1 MGFTMKQDNRYT
13 FRDLEGFLDE
23 LDQGIRSQFI
33 REAIES
39 KLHSNTSTY
48 QEEVEETGKLIE
60 FYENTIKTYDE
71 EIALLQQN
79 KKRTTTKLEK
89 LTIEQ
94 ERKKKIVGKQE
105 KIEDYEKLRQI
116 RQKILT
122 QITITLLEQD
132 KHAPNMNY
140 LKTLGQYKSLKELR
154 NEVITYVDTLNE
166 NDTIQGKKIFKKDL
180 EYIKQQVRRED
191 LWNST

>member
-105 KIEDYEKLRQI
+105 KIEDYEKLSQI

>member
-105 KIEDYEKLRQI
+105 EIEDYEKLSQI

-132 KHAPNMNY
+132 KHAPNMKY

-166 NDTIQGKKIFKKDL
+166 YDTIQGKKIFKKDL

>member
-89 LTIEQ
+89 LTIQQ

-154 NEVITYVDTLNE
+154 NEVITYVDALNE
-166 NDTIQGKKIFKKDL
+166 YDTIQGKKIFKKDL

>member
-105 KIEDYEKLRQI
+105 KIEDYEKLSQI

-132 KHAPNMNY
+132 KHAPNMKY

-154 NEVITYVDTLNE
+154 NEVITYVDALNE
-166 NDTIQGKKIFKKDL
+166 YDTIQGKKIFKKDL

>member
-132 KHAPNMNY
+132 KHAPNMKY

-166 NDTIQGKKIFKKDL
+166 YDTIQGKKIFKKDL

>member
-105 KIEDYEKLRQI
+105 KIEDYEKLSQI

-132 KHAPNMNY
+132 KHAPNMKY

>member
-132 KHAPNMNY
+132 KHAPNMKY

-154 NEVITYVDTLNE
+154 NEVITYVDALNE
-166 NDTIQGKKIFKKDL
+166 YDTIQGKKIFKKDL

>member
-33 REAIES
+33 RDAIES

-105 KIEDYEKLRQI
+105 KIEDYEKLSQI

-166 NDTIQGKKIFKKDL
+166 YDTIQGKKIFKKDL

>member
-105 KIEDYEKLRQI
+105 KIEDYEKLSQI

-132 KHAPNMNY
+132 KHAPNMKY

-166 NDTIQGKKIFKKDL
+166 YDTIQGKKIFKKDL

>member
-132 KHAPNMNY
+132 KHTPNMNY
-140 LKTLGQYKSLKELR
+140 LKTLGQYKRLKELR

-166 NDTIQGKKIFKKDL
+166 YDTIQGKKIFKKDL

>member
-166 NDTIQGKKIFKKDL
+166 YDTIQGKKIEQKDL
-180 EYIKQQVRRED
+180 EYIKQQIRRED